1 MSTNTYFPCPV
12 RSKQLR
18 SLAYQLKTKA
28 KNSKGFL
35 EINDQLNKLYLQEI
49 EAEEAFKRGEAV
61 EHMM

>member
-1 MSTNTYFPCPV
+1 MSTNYFPCPV
-12 RSKQLR
+12 RSKQIR
-18 SLAYQLKTKA
+18 ALAYELKFKA

-49 EAEEAFKRGEAV
+49 EAEEAFKRDEAV